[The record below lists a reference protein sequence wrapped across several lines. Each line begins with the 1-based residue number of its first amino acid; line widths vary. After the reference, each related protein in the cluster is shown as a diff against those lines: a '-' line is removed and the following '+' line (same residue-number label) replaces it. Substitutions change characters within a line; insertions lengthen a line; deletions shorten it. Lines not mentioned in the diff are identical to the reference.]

1 MSLILGVSGL
11 LVIFGA
17 SVRGEE
23 NGNEKERTRGGKKE
37 SGTTNI
43 SLDDSRDTYTF

>member
-1 MSLILGVSGL
+1 MSLMLGVSGGGL

-23 NGNEKERTRGGKKE
+23 NGGGE
-37 SGTTNI
+37 
-43 SLDDSRDTYTF
+43 